1 MPAELEVN
9 AIADGVD
16 FRVEDDNGERVQFK
30 LDRRMASAL
39 VVMGRQELSRLPP
52 PEGELLQDPERPLLE
67 GRPSFQVAIDHQSGD
82 VVFGFRLHPL
92 SAKGAGSWA
101 DPLLSNLRCFARSH
115 LAS

>member
-16 FRVEDDNGERVQFK
+16 FRIEDDKGARVQFK
-30 LDRRMASAL
+30 LDRHMASAL

-82 VVFGFRLHPL
+82 ALIGFRLHPL
-92 SAKGAGSWA
+92 SEKGGRLLGR
-101 DPLLSNLRCFARSH
+101 PLTF
-115 LAS
+115 